1 MNVFSRLFRI
11 GTAEAHSAIDKLEDP
26 IKMTEQGIRDL
37 KKHLDE
43 SLQAFAEVKALA
55 IRSKNDL
62 ESNKSRATDYESK
75 AILLL
80 KKAESGAISAEE
92 ADRLAT
98 EALTKK
104 EECLSFAAQK
114 QKEVDKFDQNISQL
128 DGNIKK
134 LRSQISTYENELR
147 TLKARVKVSKATQN
161 INKQMAQI
169 DSTSTIS
176 MLEKMKEKV
185 NQQEAL
191 SEAYGDIA
199 NESKTLDDEIDSVIG
214 DQTKVEA
221 SESLAKL
228 KEKLGVNKTEQ

>member
-1 MNVFSRLFRI
+1 MNVFSRLFKI

-37 KKHLDE
+37 KLHLDE
-43 SLQAFAEVKALA
+43 SLKAFAEVKALS

-62 ESNKSRATDYESK
+62 ETNRERARDYENK

-80 KKAESGAISAEE
+80 KKAENGTIPAEE

-104 EECLSFAAQK
+104 EECVAFAADK
-114 QKEVDKFDQNISQL
+114 QKEVDKFELNIAQL
-128 DGNIKK
+128 DKNIKK

-147 TLKARVKVSKATQN
+147 TLKARVKVSKATKN

-169 DSTSTIS
+169 DPGSTIS

-185 NQQEAL
+185 DQQEAL
-191 SEAYGDIA
+191 SEAYGEIA
-199 NESKTLDDEIDSVIG
+199 NESKTLDDEIDSALG
-214 DQTKVEA
+214 GENKAEA

-228 KEKLGVNKTEQ
+228 KEKLGIKKQEE

>member
-37 KKHLDE
+37 KKNLDD
-43 SLQAFAEVKALA
+43 SLKAFAEVKALA
-55 IRSKNDL
+55 IRSKNDM
-62 ESNKSRATDYESK
+62 ETNRNRAKDYENK

-80 KKAESGAISAEE
+80 KKAENGEISADE

-104 EECLSFAAQK
+104 EECASFASDK
-114 QKEVDKFDQNISQL
+114 QKEVDKFDQNIAQL
-128 DGNIKK
+128 DANIKK

-147 TLKARVKVSKATQN
+147 TLKARVKVSSATKN

-169 DSTSTIS
+169 DSGSTIS

-185 NQQEAL
+185 NQEEAL
-191 SEAYGDIA
+191 AEAYGDIA
-199 NESKTLDDEIDSVIG
+199 GESKSLDDEIDTALG
-214 DQTKVEA
+214 GANKAEA
-221 SESLAKL
+221 SESLAQLKAKL
-228 KEKLGVNKTEQ
+228 AANKKEE

>member
-1 MNVFSRLFRI
+1 MNVFSRLFKI

-37 KKHLDE
+37 KKNLDD
-43 SLQAFAEVKALA
+43 SLKALAEVKALA

-62 ESNKSRATDYESK
+62 ETNRSRANDYESK

-80 KKAESGAISAEE
+80 KKAENGAITPED

-98 EALTKK
+98 EALAKK
-104 EECLSFAAQK
+104 EECLAVAKEK
-114 QKEVDKFDQNISQL
+114 QSEVNRFDQNISQL
-128 DGNIKK
+128 DANIKK
-134 LRSQISTYENELR
+134 LRSQISTFENELR
-147 TLKARVKVSKATQN
+147 TLKARVKVSKATKS

-169 DSTSTIS
+169 DSSSTIS

-185 NQQEAL
+185 NQEEAL
-191 SEAYGDIA
+191 SEAYGEIA
-199 NESKTLDDEIDSVIG
+199 NESKSLDDEIDSALG
-214 DQTKVEA
+214 GTEKAEA

-228 KEKLGVNKTEQ
+228 KEKLGMNKQEE